1 MGGSETLTTMLP
13 VAGEPLRVAR
23 MLGGGATSRVLLAER
38 GSGPAA
44 AGSRLVVVKLGRDRG
59 QRLRFADE
67 AERLCLVDSPWV
79 APLLDVG
86 ELTQDASV
94 LGERFERGAPL
105 LVFAWEE
112 GETLANT
119 AAAASPAERRALG
132 LTVARDI
139 GAALADLHGVGSAHG
154 DIKPQNIVLTSTG
167 ARLID
172 FGLAGE
178 ASAESASGG
187 TRRYLAPEV
196 LAGGAVG
203 DARRRDLFAL
213 GVVLAELLVPEL
225 TQVDQA
231 AERLPAGDALSDVA
245 RALLQ
250 RAPGARPSAA
260 WVSKRAES
268 AGAPRF
274 SALSERGER
283 AVRRAYRFAR
293 RRELVDAARA
303 SRVELRVGPLAS
315 SVLNPVLDV
324 LGKLRAL
331 RGQPATGA
339 SELRELDALGQ
350 SRFLVALVGV
360 AASSW
365 PRLPPTSDDELLE
378 RATRA
383 ARRRSPQALGFLDFE
398 PEVRADA
405 RAPVSEPLA
414 LALALREP
422 AASDVTVD
430 AAEDLV
436 RGGTAPAALLVEL
449 VRVLRL
455 RGELGRALSL
465 LESQD
470 SAEMRMESAELLR
483 RAGELPRAL
492 ALLDGLHDA
501 PVEITTR
508 AAALRARADLDA
520 GRLDEAERWL
530 VDRAE
535 TAQLAE
541 CGALLALRRGQ
552 HVEARRQAERA
563 RLLSRTDEQ
572 RARAESLFGM
582 LALALGQP
590 EAALAAFRLSREFA
604 ARAGAI
610 LEEATYATG
619 VAAAAASVG
628 DLGEALEAARRAL
641 LLFEH
646 LGRAAEAARAVL
658 SIAAAHAAAGAVL
671 EAREAAE
678 EAIFRAKSSAD
689 QRCRAYAH
697 FVLCDV
703 AASDSEAVEHV
714 KRAQSLLE
722 PDADDDLRSAARLLQ
737 HGEDVDRV
745 VHDQLARRDEAAID
759 ARLEWWGAR
768 ALALL
773 DRPRGERGD
782 AVLGELKSLSRTVSP
797 VGVRGPA
804 LFAGARLA
812 AQLGDGATARHFTE
826 AVADAAR
833 ELLRRAPEELRPA
846 VMALPWLARAQE
858 AQGAVQGFTPEQ
870 LADVESLVRALGHRE
885 RLRPLLDQV
894 LDALV
899 LWTGVERG
907 LLLLR
912 APNGHL
918 RPRAARN
925 ISKHDLTGVQLELS
939 TSLAERAL
947 AEGRPVVA
955 VDAAGDLP
963 EVHESVHALKLRSV
977 LAVPLVARGEPLGVV
992 YLDDRMRRGAFGAR
1006 ELSWV
1011 SLVATL
1017 AALAIADARDQLLLR
1032 RAARRAERA
1041 SRRLDVE
1048 LSRREAELDVA
1059 ERELSRVKGAR
1070 ETRFSYDAIVGKSEA
1085 VRGMLQIV
1093 DRVTATEVPVLLLG
1107 ESGSGKE
1114 LVARAIHQ
1122 NGARAKAPFVSEN
1135 CAAIPETLLE
1145 STLFGH
1151 VRGAFT
1157 GAQRPRSGLFEVAH
1171 RGTLFLDEIGEM
1183 SLGMQTKLLRALQN
1197 GEVRPVGSETVRHV
1211 DVRVIGATHRD
1222 LNALVAAG
1230 KFREDLLYRLNV
1242 ISVRVPPLR
1251 ERFGDVSILVSHFL
1265 RMHVAGRRVTVDRAA
1280 MEALSAFPWPGNVR
1294 QLENEVRRAL
1304 VLADDAIRL
1313 EHLSREIVQSAR
1325 PNRAQE
1331 EFDLRG
1337 RVDALEADLVRAAL
1351 RRTDGNQT
1359 RAAALLGLS
1368 RFGLQ
1373 KMMKRLEIRQEGRS
1387 DA

>member
-1 MGGSETLTTMLP
+1 ML
-13 VAGEPLRVAR
+13 
-23 MLGGGATSRVLLAER
+23 
-38 GSGPAA
+38 
-44 AGSRLVVVKLGRDRG
+44 
-59 QRLRFADE
+59 
-67 AERLCLVDSPWV
+67 W
-79 APLLDVG
+79 
-86 ELTQDASV
+86 
-94 LGERFERGAPL
+94 
-105 LVFAWEE
+105 
-112 GETLANT
+112 
-119 AAAASPAERRALG
+119 
-132 LTVARDI
+132 
-139 GAALADLHGVGSAHG
+139 
-154 DIKPQNIVLTSTG
+154 
-167 ARLID
+167 
-172 FGLAGE
+172 
-178 ASAESASGG
+178 
-187 TRRYLAPEV
+187 
-196 LAGGAVG
+196 
-203 DARRRDLFAL
+203 
-213 GVVLAELLVPEL
+213 
-225 TQVDQA
+225 
-231 AERLPAGDALSDVA
+231 
-245 RALLQ
+245 
-250 RAPGARPSAA
+250 
-260 WVSKRAES
+260 
-268 AGAPRF
+268 
-274 SALSERGER
+274 
-283 AVRRAYRFAR
+283 
-293 RRELVDAARA
+293 
-303 SRVELRVGPLAS
+303 
-315 SVLNPVLDV
+315 
-324 LGKLRAL
+324 
-331 RGQPATGA
+331 
-339 SELRELDALGQ
+339 
-350 SRFLVALVGV
+350 
-360 AASSW
+360 
-365 PRLPPTSDDELLE
+365 
-378 RATRA
+378 
-383 ARRRSPQALGFLDFE
+383 
-398 PEVRADA
+398 
-405 RAPVSEPLA
+405 
-414 LALALREP
+414 
-422 AASDVTVD
+422 
-430 AAEDLV
+430 
-436 RGGTAPAALLVEL
+436 
-449 VRVLRL
+449 
-455 RGELGRALSL
+455 
-465 LESQD
+465 
-470 SAEMRMESAELLR
+470 
-483 RAGELPRAL
+483 
-492 ALLDGLHDA
+492 
-501 PVEITTR
+501 R
-508 AAALRARADLDA
+508 AAALRARAELDA
-520 GRLDEAERWL
+520 GRLDEATRWL
-530 VDRAE
+530 AQGAE
-535 TAQLAE
+535 TAQIAE
-541 CGALLALRRGQ
+541 CQALLSLRRGE
-552 HVEARRQAERA
+552 HAEARRQAERA
-563 RLLSRTDEQ
+563 RLLSRSDEQ

-590 EAALAAFRLSREFA
+590 ESALSAFRASREFA
-604 ARAGAI
+604 ARAGAV

-646 LGRAAEAARAVL
+646 LGRGAEAARAVL

-671 EAREAAE
+671 EAREAAD
-678 EAIFRAKSSAD
+678 EAISRAKASAD
-689 QRCRAYAH
+689 ARCRAYAH

-703 AASDSEAVEHV
+703 ASSDSDAVEHV
-714 KRAQSLLE
+714 KRARSLLE
-722 PDADDDLRSAARLLQ
+722 ADADDELRCAARLLQ

-745 VHDQLARRDEAAID
+745 RHDFLARREDAAID

-773 DRPRGERGD
+773 ERPQGERGD
-782 AVLGELKSLSRTVSP
+782 EILGELKSLSRTVSP

-833 ELLRRAPEELRPA
+833 ELLRRAPDELRPA
-846 VMALPWLARAQE
+846 IMALPWLARAQE
-858 AQGAVQGFTPEQ
+858 AQGSAPGFTPEQ

-925 ISKHDLTGVQLELS
+925 ISKHDLTGVQLSLS

-992 YLDDRMRRGAFGAR
+992 YLDDRVRRGAFGAR

-1041 SRRLDVE
+1041 SRRLDGE

-1059 ERELSRVKGAR
+1059 ERELSRVKGGR

-1093 DRVTATEVPVLLLG
+1093 DRVTATDVPVLLLG

-1114 LVARAIHQ
+1114 LVARAIHH
-1122 NGARAKAPFVSEN
+1122 NGARGKAPFVSEN
-1135 CAAIPETLLE
+1135 CAAIPEPLLE

-1157 GAQRPRSGLFEVAH
+1157 GAQRSRAGLFEVADH
-1171 RGTLFLDEIGEM
+1171 GTLFLDEIGEM

-1197 GEVRPVGSETVRHV
+1197 GEVRPVGSETIRHV

-1251 ERFGDVSILVSHFL
+1251 ERFGDVSILVQHFL
-1265 RMHVAGRRVTVDRAA
+1265 RMHSGERKLTVERAA
-1280 MEALSAFPWPGNVR
+1280 LDALSVFPWPGNVR

-1304 VLADDAIRL
+1304 VLSDDVIRL
-1313 EHLSREIVQSAR
+1313 EHLSREIAQSAR
-1325 PNRAQE
+1325 PSRAQE

-1359 RAAALLGLS
+1359 RAAELLGLS

>member
-1 MGGSETLTTMLP
+1 M
-13 VAGEPLRVAR
+13 VRF
-23 MLGGGATSRVLLAER
+23 LGGGATSRVVLAQR
-38 GSGPAA
+38 TGQP
-44 AGSRLVVVKLGRDRG
+44 VVVKLGRDSS
-59 QRLRFADE
+59 QRMRFADE

-86 ELTQDASV
+86 ALLADVTLQ
-94 LGERFERGAPL
+94 GERFERGCPFL
-105 LVFAWEE
+105 IFAWEE
-112 GETLANT
+112 GKALSELA
-119 AAAASPAERRALG
+119 AEASPLERRRLASL
-132 LTVARDI
+132 VARDV
-139 GAALADLHGVGSAHG
+139 GAALSDLHAVGSAHG
-154 DIKPQNIVLTSTG
+154 DIKPQNIVVTSG
-167 ARLID
+167 SARLID
-172 FGLAGE
+172 FGLSGD
-178 ASAESASGG
+178 ASAESARGG

-196 LAGGAVG
+196 LTGGAPG
-203 DARRRDLFAL
+203 DARRRDVFAL
-213 GVVLAELLVPEL
+213 GVVLDELL
-225 TQVDQA
+225 QA
-231 AERLPAGDALSDVA
+231 EQGAADPLQEVA

-250 RAPGARPSAA
+250 PAPSARPSAA
-260 WVSKRAES
+260 WVARRA
-268 AGAPRF
+268 R
-274 SALSERGER
+274 ALGTDTPSDAAELGER

-293 RRELVDAARA
+293 RRELLEAARA
-303 SRVELRVGPLAS
+303 SRVELGIGPVAKA
-315 SVLNPVLDV
+315 VLSPILELLSKV
-324 LGKLRAL
+324 RAL
-331 RGQPATGA
+331 RGQAGA
-339 SELRELDALGQ
+339 GSAELGELDALGRA
-350 SRFLVALVGV
+350 RFLVSLVGV
-360 AASSW
+360 AASAW
-365 PRLPPTSDDELLE
+365 PELSLRTDDELLQ

-383 ARRRSPQALGFLDFE
+383 VAQRAPHALSFLDFE
-398 PEVRADA
+398 GMERGEARAVPADA
-405 RAPVSEPLA
+405 LS

-422 AASDVTVD
+422 APSDVVVD
-430 AAEDLV
+430 GAEDAV
-436 RGGTAPAALLVEL
+436 RRGGAPETLRLEL
-449 VRVLRL
+449 ARVLRL
-455 RGELGRALSL
+455 RGELGRAVAL
-465 LESQD
+465 LEQEA
-470 SAEMRMESAELLR
+470 SAEALVELAELWR
-483 RAGELPRAL
+483 RTGELPRAL
-492 ALLDGLHDA
+492 SVLERLVA
-501 PVEITTR
+501 PPAAVASR
-508 AAALRARADLDA
+508 AAALRARAELDA
-520 GRLDEAERWL
+520 GHLVEAESL
-530 VDRAE
+530 LQGHAPSPQIAE
-535 TAQLAE
+535 VS
-541 CGALLALRRGQ
+541 ALLSLR
-552 HVEARRQAERA
+552 HADFTEARRHAERA
-563 RLLSRTDEQ
+563 RLLARTDEQ

-582 LALALGQP
+582 LAHALGQP
-590 EAALAAFRLSREFA
+590 EAALSAFGASREFA
-604 ARAGAI
+604 ARAGAV

-628 DLGEALEAARRAL
+628 DLGEALGAARRSL

-646 LGRAAEAARAVL
+646 LGRGAEAARAVL
-658 SIAAAHAAAGAVL
+658 SIAAAQAAAGAVV

-678 EAIFRAKSSAD
+678 EAIVRAKASVDA
-689 QRCRAYAH
+689 RCRAYAH

-703 AASDSEAVEHV
+703 AANDSDALEHA
-714 KRAQSLLE
+714 KRARSLLE
-722 PDADDDLRSAARLLQ
+722 ADADDDLRCAARLLQ
-737 HGEDVDRV
+737 HGEQVELVKFDAS
-745 VHDQLARRDEAAID
+745 ARRAEAAID

-768 ALALL
+768 ADALAT
-773 DRPRGERGD
+773 RPSGERGD
-782 AVLGELKSLSRTVSP
+782 EVLGELRSLSRTVSP

-812 AQLGDGATARHFTE
+812 AQIGDGATARHFTE
-826 AVADAAR
+826 AVAEAAR
-833 ELLRRAPEELRPA
+833 ELLRRAPDELKPA
-846 VMALPWLARAQE
+846 VLALPWLARAHD
-858 AQGAVQGFTPEQ
+858 ADTATPGFTPEQ
-870 LADVESLVRALGHRE
+870 IADVESLVRALGHRE

-925 ISKHDLTGVQLELS
+925 ISKHDLSGVQLSLS

-947 AEGRPVVA
+947 REGRPVVA

-1011 SLVATL
+1011 RLVATL

-1041 SRRLDVE
+1041 SHRLHEE

-1059 ERELSRVKGAR
+1059 ERELSRVKGGR
-1070 ETRFSYDAIVGKSEA
+1070 ETRFAYDAIVGKSEA
-1085 VRGMLQIV
+1085 VRSMLHIV
-1093 DRVTATEVPVLLLG
+1093 DRVTATDVPVLLLG

-1135 CAAIPETLLE
+1135 CAAIPEALLE

-1157 GAQRPRSGLFEVAH
+1157 GAQRARSGLFEVAD

-1183 SLGMQTKLLRALQN
+1183 SLGMQTKLLRALQS
-1197 GEVRPVGSETVRHV
+1197 GEVRPVGSEGVRHV

-1222 LNALVAAG
+1222 LASLVAAG

-1251 ERFGDVSILVSHFL
+1251 ERFGDVSILVQHFL
-1265 RMHVAGRRVTVDRAA
+1265 KLHAAGRKLSFERAA
-1280 MEALSAFPWPGNVR
+1280 MDALVSYPWPGNVR
-1294 QLENEVRRAL
+1294 QLDNEVRRAL
-1304 VLADDAIRL
+1304 VLADDVIKL
-1313 EHLSREIVQSAR
+1313 EHLSRDVVQAAR
-1325 PNRAQE
+1325 PSRATD

-1359 RAAALLGLS
+1359 RAAELLGLS

-1373 KMMKRLEIRQEGRS
+1373 KMMKRLEIRQERS

>member
-1 MGGSETLTTMLP
+1 MLP
-13 VAGEPLRVAR
+13 VPGEPLRVVR
-23 MLGGGATSRVLLAER
+23 LLGGGATSRVLLAER
-38 GSGPAA
+38 ASGSGQAVP
-44 AGSRLVVVKLGRDRG
+44 VVVKLGRDLG
-59 QRLRFADE
+59 QRPRFADE

-79 APLLDVG
+79 APLVDVG
-86 ELTQDASV
+86 TLTQEATV
-94 LGERFERGAPL
+94 LGERFERGVPF
-105 LVFAWEE
+105 LVFPWEE
-112 GETLANT
+112 GETLAERVVGLEP
-119 AAAASPAERRALG
+119 AARRELAH
-132 LTVARDI
+132 TVARDI

-154 DIKPQNIVLTSTG
+154 DIKPQNIVLGAAG

-172 FGLAGE
+172 FGLSGD
-178 ASAESASGG
+178 ASAESATGG

-196 LAGGAVG
+196 LTSSAAGDG
-203 DARRRDLFAL
+203 RRRDLFAL
-213 GVVLAELLVPEL
+213 GVVLADLLLAEPCSVE
-225 TQVDQA
+225 QA
-231 AERLPAGDALSDVA
+231 SQRLPEGEPLADVA

-250 RAPGARPSAA
+250 SAPGARPSAA
-260 WVSKRAES
+260 WVAKRAQA
-268 AGAPRF
+268 AGAAAF
-274 SALSERGER
+274 SLSAEHGAR
-283 AVRRAYRFAR
+283 AVNRAYRFAR
-293 RRELVDAARA
+293 RRELVEAARA
-303 SRVELRVGPLAS
+303 GRAELQLGPLATA
-315 SVLNPVLDV
+315 VLSPVLELLV
-324 LGKLRAL
+324 KIRGL
-331 RGQPATGA
+331 RGQPSAGTA
-339 SELRELDALGQ
+339 ELQPLDALGQ

-365 PRLPPTSDDELLE
+365 PRLLLDDDQLLE

-383 ARRRSPQALGFLDFE
+383 VRQRSPQALGFLDFE
-398 PEVRADA
+398 AEA
-405 RAPVSEPLA
+405 RAEARAVTREPLA

-422 AASDVTVD
+422 AVADATVD

-436 RGGTAPAALLVEL
+436 REGAAPQALLVEL
-449 VRVLRL
+449 VRILRL
-455 RGELGRALSL
+455 RGELGRALAL
-465 LESQD
+465 LGGQNSPELRV
-470 SAEMRMESAELLR
+470 ELAELLR
-483 RAGELPRAL
+483 RAGELGRAL
-492 ALLDGLHDA
+492 EVLDTLPNA
-501 PVEITTR
+501 PPEVVSR
-508 AAALRARADLDA
+508 AVALRARAELDA
-520 GRLDEAERWL
+520 GRLEEAKGWL
-530 VDRAE
+530 GQGAE
-535 TAQLAE
+535 TAQIAE
-541 CGALLALRRGQ
+541 CQALLALRGGQ
-552 HVEARRQAERA
+552 HAEARRQAERA
-563 RLLSRTDEQ
+563 RLLSRSDEQ

-582 LALALGQP
+582 LAHALGQP
-590 EAALAAFRLSREFA
+590 EAALSGFRASREFA
-604 ARAGAI
+604 ARAGAV

-646 LGRAAEAARAVL
+646 LGRGAEAARAVL
-658 SIAAAHAAAGAVL
+658 SIAAAQAAAGAAL

-678 EAIFRAKSSAD
+678 EAISRAKASAD
-689 QRCRAYAH
+689 PRCRAYAH

-703 AASDSEAVEHV
+703 APSDAEAVEHV
-714 KRAQSLLE
+714 KRARSFLE
-722 PDADDDLRSAARLLQ
+722 VDPDDDLRCAARLLQ
-737 HGEDVDRV
+737 HGEDVERV
-745 VHDQLARRDEAAID
+745 KHDSLARRDDAAID

-773 DRPRGERGD
+773 ERPRGERGD
-782 AVLGELKSLSRTVSP
+782 EVLAELKSLSRTVSP

-846 VMALPWLARAQE
+846 VLALPWLARAQE
-858 AQGAVQGFTPEQ
+858 AQGSVPGFTPEQ

-925 ISKHDLTGVQLELS
+925 IGKHDLSGVQLELS

-992 YLDDRMRRGAFGAR
+992 YLDDRVRRGAFGPR

-1041 SRRLDVE
+1041 SRRLDAE
-1048 LSRREAELDVA
+1048 LSRREAQLDVA

-1085 VRGMLQIV
+1085 VRSMLQIV
-1093 DRVTATEVPVLLLG
+1093 DRVTATDVPVLLLG

-1135 CAAIPETLLE
+1135 CAAIPEPLLE

-1157 GAQRPRSGLFEVAH
+1157 GAQRSRSGLFEVADH
-1171 RGTLFLDEIGEM
+1171 GTLFLDEIGEM
-1183 SLGMQTKLLRALQN
+1183 SLGMQTKLLRALQS
-1197 GEVRPVGSETVRHV
+1197 GEVRPVGSEAVRHV

-1251 ERFGDVSILVSHFL
+1251 ERFGDVSILVQHFL
-1265 RMHVAGRRVTVDRAA
+1265 RMHSGDRKLSVERAA
-1280 MEALSAFPWPGNVR
+1280 MDALAVFPWPGNVR

-1304 VLADDAIRL
+1304 VLSDDVIRL
-1313 EHLSREIVQSAR
+1313 EHLNREIAQAAR
-1325 PNRAQE
+1325 PHRAQE

-1359 RAAALLGLS
+1359 RAAELLGLS

>member
-1 MGGSETLTTMLP
+1 L
-13 VAGEPLRVAR
+13 
-23 MLGGGATSRVLLAER
+23 LGER
-38 GSGPAA
+38 GES
-44 AGSRLVVVKLGRDRG
+44 LVVAKVGRDAG
-59 QRLRFADE
+59 QRLRFAEE

-79 APLLDVG
+79 APLLDVTV
-86 ELTQDASV
+86 LTHDALA
-94 LGERFERGAPL
+94 LGERFERGAPV

-112 GETLANT
+112 GQSLAE
-119 AAAASPAERRALG
+119 AARLPDADRRSLAAV
-132 LTVARDI
+132 VARDI
-139 GAALADLHGVGSAHG
+139 GAALADLHAVGSAHG
-154 DIKPQNIVLTSTG
+154 DIKPQNIVLTRLG

-172 FGLAGE
+172 FGLSGE
-178 ASAESASGG
+178 ASAEGVSGG

-196 LAGGAVG
+196 LGGGATG

-213 GVVLAELLVPEL
+213 GLVLAELLLPDVGNAE
-225 TQVDQA
+225 QA
-231 AERLPAGDALSDVA
+231 SQRLPAGEIIAEVA

-250 RAPGARPSAA
+250 AAPSARPSAS
-260 WVSKRAES
+260 WVSSRAG
-268 AGAPRF
+268 GAAAAATPD
-274 SALSERGER
+274 AGER
-283 AVRRAYRFAR
+283 AVRRAYRFTR
-293 RRELVDAARA
+293 RRELLEAARA
-303 SRVELRVGPLAS
+303 SRWELSAGPLVR
-315 SVLNPVLDV
+315 SVVAPVLE
-324 LGKLRAL
+324 LLTKIRAL
-331 RGQPATGA
+331 RGQAPSG
-339 SELRELDALGQ
+339 SVQLESLDGLGQ

-360 AASSW
+360 GASSW
-365 PRLPPTSDDELLE
+365 PRLPLGNDDELLE
-378 RATRA
+378 RALRA
-383 ARRRSPQALGFLDFE
+383 VQRRAPGALALLDFE
-398 PEVRADA
+398 PEA
-405 RAPVSEPLA
+405 RPEARSAPLEPLA
-414 LALALREP
+414 LGLALREP
-422 AASDVTVD
+422 GVSEATLD
-430 AAEDLV
+430 AAENLV
-436 RGGTAPAALLVEL
+436 RSGAPEALLFEL

-455 RGELGRALSL
+455 RGELGRAVAL
-465 LESQD
+465 LEPVGSTE
-470 SAEMRMESAELLR
+470 ARIELAELWR
-483 RAGELPRAL
+483 RAADLPRAFR
-492 ALLDGLHDA
+492 LLDQLTDPSDTVA
-501 PVEITTR
+501 AR
-508 AAALRARADLDA
+508 AAALRARAALDEGDLQA
-520 GRLDEAERWL
+520 AQQLLEGRL
-530 VDRAE
+530 E
-535 TAQLAE
+535 TPQIAE
-541 CGALLALRRGQ
+541 CLALLALRRAE
-552 HVEARRQAERA
+552 HADARRHAERA

-590 EAALAAFRLSREFA
+590 DAAKTAFAASCEFA
-604 ARAGAI
+604 ARAGAV

-619 VAAAAASVG
+619 FAAAAASVG
-628 DLGEALEAARRAL
+628 DLGEALGAARRAL

-646 LGRAAEAARAVL
+646 LGRGAEAARAVL
-658 SIAAAHAAAGAVL
+658 SIAAAYAAAGAKL
-671 EAREAAE
+671 DARAAAD
-678 EAIFRAKSSAD
+678 EAIARAKLSGDA
-689 QRCRAYAH
+689 RCRAYAH

-703 AASDSEAVEHV
+703 AADASDAIEHV
-714 KRAQSLLE
+714 QRASSLLGS
-722 PDADDDLRSAARLLQ
+722 DADDALRAGSRLLE
-737 HGEDVDRV
+737 HGGDADLVKLDA
-745 VHDQLARRDEAAID
+745 LARRSGAAVD

-768 ALALL
+768 ATVLVA
-773 DRPRGERGD
+773 RPSGERGD
-782 AVLGELKSLSRTVSP
+782 TVVAELKGLSRVESP
-797 VGVRGPA
+797 VAVRGPA
-804 LFAGARLA
+804 LLAGAQLA

-833 ELLRRAPEELRPA
+833 ELLRRVPEELRPS
-846 VMALPWLARAQE
+846 VVALPWLSRAQE
-858 AQGAVQGFTPEQ
+858 AQSSVTGFTPEQ

-925 ISKHDLTGVQLELS
+925 IGKNDLSGVQLELS

-947 AEGRPVVA
+947 QEGKPVVA

-992 YLDDRMRRGAFGAR
+992 YLDDRVRRGAFGAR

-1011 SLVATL
+1011 RLVATL

-1041 SRRLDVE
+1041 TQRLHGE

-1059 ERELSRVKGAR
+1059 ERELSRVRDAR

-1122 NGARAKAPFVSEN
+1122 NGSRGRAPFVSEN
-1135 CAAIPETLLE
+1135 CAAIPEALLE
-1145 STLFGH
+1145 SALFGH

-1157 GAQRPRSGLFEVAH
+1157 GAQRSRSGLFEVAD

-1197 GEVRPVGSETVRHV
+1197 GEVRPVGSEAVRHV
-1211 DVRVIGATHRD
+1211 DVRVIAATHRD
-1222 LNALVAAG
+1222 LAALVASG
-1230 KFREDLLYRLNV
+1230 RFREDLYYRLNV

-1251 ERFGDVSILVSHFL
+1251 ERFGDVSLLVQHFL
-1265 RMHVAGRRVTVDRAA
+1265 KLHAGGRKITVERPA
-1280 MEALSAFPWPGNVR
+1280 MDALASFPWPGNVR

-1304 VLADDAIRL
+1304 VLSDDVIRL
-1313 EHLSREIVQSAR
+1313 DQLSRDVAQASR
-1325 PNRAQE
+1325 PSRVGD

-1351 RRTDGNQT
+1351 RRTEGNQT
-1359 RAAALLGLS
+1359 RAAELLGLS

-1373 KMMKRLEIRQEGRS
+1373 KMMKRLEIRQERG

>member
-1 MGGSETLTTMLP
+1 MLP
-13 VAGEPLRVAR
+13 VPGQPLRVVR
-23 MLGGGATSRVLLAER
+23 ILGGGATSRVLLAER
-38 GSGPAA
+38 AVGPA
-44 AGSRLVVVKLGRDRG
+44 GELVSVVVKLGRDKG
-59 QRLRFADE
+59 QRPRFADE

-86 ELTQDASV
+86 ALTQDVAV
-94 LGERFERGAPL
+94 QGERFERGVPF

-112 GETLANT
+112 GQALAER
-119 AAAASPAERRALG
+119 AAALPAAERRELALM
-132 LTVARDI
+132 VARDM

-154 DIKPQNIVLTSTG
+154 DIKPQNIVLTSSG

-172 FGLAGE
+172 FGLSGE
-178 ASAESASGG
+178 ASAEVPSGG

-196 LAGGAVG
+196 LSSGVAGDG
-203 DARRRDLFAL
+203 RRRDLFAL
-213 GVVLAELLVPEL
+213 GVVLAELLLPEL
-225 TQVDQA
+225 QSAEQA
-231 AERLPAGDALSDVA
+231 RQRLPERDALADVV

-250 RAPGARPSAA
+250 VAPSARPSAA
-260 WVSKRAES
+260 WVAKRAQA
-268 AGAPRF
+268 AGAAAF
-274 SALSERGER
+274 SVSAERGQR
-283 AVRRAYRFAR
+283 AVTRAYRFAR

-303 SRVELRVGPLAS
+303 SRAELRVGPLATA
-315 SVLNPVLDV
+315 VLAPVLELLV
-324 LGKLRAL
+324 KIRSL
-331 RGQPATGA
+331 RGQALAGA
-339 SELRELDALGQ
+339 AELHDLDALGQ
-350 SRFLVALVGV
+350 ARFLVALVGV

-365 PRLPPTSDDELLE
+365 PRLPLQADDQLLE

-383 ARRRSPQALGFLDFE
+383 VQQRLPQALGFLDFE
-398 PEVRADA
+398 AQAGAEA
-405 RAPVSEPLA
+405 RSVPREPLA
-414 LALALREP
+414 LSLALREP
-422 AASDVTVD
+422 AVADATVD
-430 AAEDLV
+430 AAEDVV
-436 RGGTAPAALLVEL
+436 RAGGAPPALLIEL
-449 VRVLRL
+449 LRVLRL
-455 RGELGRALSL
+455 RGELGRALAL
-465 LESQD
+465 LVGEE
-470 SAEMRMESAELLR
+470 APEMRVELAELLR

-492 ALLDGLHDA
+492 EVLDALGDA
-501 PVEITTR
+501 PAESKSR
-508 AAALRARADLDA
+508 AAALRARAELDA
-520 GRLDEAERWL
+520 GRLDEAARWL
-530 VDRAE
+530 AQGAE
-535 TAQLAE
+535 TAQIAE
-541 CGALLALRRGQ
+541 CQALLFLRRADYA
-552 HVEARRQAERA
+552 EARRQAERA

-582 LALALGQP
+582 LAHALGQP
-590 EAALAAFRLSREFA
+590 EAALAAFRASREFA
-604 ARAGAI
+604 ARAGAV

-628 DLGEALEAARRAL
+628 DLGEALDAARRSL

-646 LGRAAEAARAVL
+646 LGRSAEAARAVL
-658 SIAAAHAAAGAVL
+658 SIAAAHAAAGAAL

-678 EAIFRAKSSAD
+678 EAISRAKASAD
-689 QRCRAYAH
+689 NRCRAYAH

-703 AASDSEAVEHV
+703 SSNDSEAVEHV
-714 KRAQSLLE
+714 KRAASLL
-722 PDADDDLRSAARLLQ
+722 DADSDDQLRCAARLLQ
-737 HGEDVDRV
+737 RGEDVDRV
-745 VHDQLARRDEAAID
+745 KHDSLARRDDAAID

-768 ALALL
+768 AVSVLQ
-773 DRPRGERGD
+773 RPRGERGD
-782 AVLGELKSLSRTVSP
+782 EILAELKGLSRTLSP

-812 AQLGDGATARHFTE
+812 AHLGDGATARHFTE

-846 VMALPWLARAQE
+846 VMALPWLARAQD
-858 AQGAVQGFTPEQ
+858 AQGTALGFTPEQ

-925 ISKHDLTGVQLELS
+925 IGKHDLSGVQLELS

-992 YLDDRMRRGAFGAR
+992 YLDDRVRRGAFGAR

-1041 SRRLDVE
+1041 SRRLDAE

-1059 ERELSRVKGAR
+1059 ERELSRVKDGR
-1070 ETRFSYDAIVGKSEA
+1070 EVRFSYDAIVGKSEA

-1122 NGARAKAPFVSEN
+1122 NGARGKAPFVSEN
-1135 CAAIPETLLE
+1135 CAAIPEPLLE

-1157 GAQRPRSGLFEVAH
+1157 GAQRSRAGLFEVAD

-1183 SLGMQTKLLRALQN
+1183 SLGMQTKLLRALQS

-1251 ERFGDVSILVSHFL
+1251 ERFGDVSILVQHFL
-1265 RMHVAGRRVTVDRAA
+1265 RMHSGGRKLTVERAA
-1280 MEALSAFPWPGNVR
+1280 MDALSVFPWPGNVR

-1304 VLADDAIRL
+1304 VLSDDVIRL
-1313 EHLSREIVQSAR
+1313 EHLSRDIAQAAR
-1325 PNRAQE
+1325 PHRAQE

-1359 RAAALLGLS
+1359 RAAELLGLS

>member
-1 MGGSETLTTMLP
+1 
-13 VAGEPLRVAR
+13 
-23 MLGGGATSRVLLAER
+23 LGGGATSRVLLAER
-38 GSGPAA
+38 GAEGPGPLAP
-44 AGSRLVVVKLGRDRG
+44 VVVKLGRDLG
-59 QRLRFADE
+59 QRPRFADE

-86 ELTQDASV
+86 ALTQEVSV
-94 LGERFERGAPL
+94 LGERFERGVPF
-105 LVFAWEE
+105 LVFPWEE
-112 GETLANT
+112 GETLAERAVGLEP
-119 AAAASPAERRALG
+119 AARRELA
-132 LTVARDI
+132 LTVSRDI
-139 GAALADLHGVGSAHG
+139 GTALADLHAVGSAHG
-154 DIKPQNIVLTSTG
+154 DIKPQNIVLGPSG

-172 FGLAGE
+172 FGLSGD

-187 TRRYLAPEV
+187 TRRYLAPEA
-196 LAGGAVG
+196 LASGVAG
-203 DARRRDLFAL
+203 DGRRRDLFAL
-213 GVVLAELLVPEL
+213 GVVLAELLSSAPMS
-225 TQVDQA
+225 VDQL
-231 AERLPAGDALSDVA
+231 AERLPPNEPLADVA

-250 RAPGARPSAA
+250 PAPGARPSAA
-260 WVSKRAES
+260 WVAKRAQAAGASAFPAS
-268 AGAPRF
+268 AGQGA
-274 SALSERGER
+274 R
-283 AVRRAYRFAR
+283 AVSRAYRFAR
-293 RRELVDAARA
+293 RRELLEAARA
-303 SRVELRVGPLAS
+303 GRAELQVGPLARA
-315 SVLNPVLDV
+315 VLSPVLELLV
-324 LGKLRAL
+324 KIRAL
-331 RGQPATGA
+331 RGQTLAGTAEVPP
-339 SELRELDALGQ
+339 LDALGQ

-365 PRLPPTSDDELLE
+365 PRLLLDDDQLLE

-383 ARRRSPQALGFLDFE
+383 VQQRSPRALSFLDFE
-398 PEVRADA
+398 AQA
-405 RAPVSEPLA
+405 RAESRA
-414 LALALREP
+414 LARDPLSLGLALREP
-422 AASDVTVD
+422 AVADATVD
-430 AAEDLV
+430 AAEDFV
-436 RGGTAPAALLVEL
+436 REGAAPQALLLEL
-449 VRVLRL
+449 LRVLRL
-455 RGELGRALSL
+455 RGELGRALAL
-465 LESQD
+465 LVDQ
-470 SAEMRMESAELLR
+470 SAPELRIERAELLR

-492 ALLDGLHDA
+492 EVLGTLGDA
-501 PVEITTR
+501 PRSVTSR
-508 AAALRARADLDA
+508 AAALRARAALDA
-520 GRLDEAERWL
+520 GQLEEAASWL
-530 VDRAE
+530 GQGDE
-535 TAQLAE
+535 TAQIAE
-541 CGALLALRRGQ
+541 CQALLALRRGQ
-552 HVEARRQAERA
+552 HAEARRQAERA
-563 RLLSRTDEQ
+563 RLLSGSDEQ
-572 RARAESLFGM
+572 RARAESLFAM
-582 LALALGQP
+582 LAHALGQP
-590 EAALAAFRLSREFA
+590 EAALSGFRASREFA
-604 ARAGAI
+604 ARAGAV

-628 DLGEALEAARRAL
+628 DLAEALEAARRAL

-646 LGRAAEAARAVL
+646 LGRAADAARAML
-658 SIAAAHAAAGAVL
+658 SIAAAHAAAGAAL

-678 EAIFRAKSSAD
+678 EAISRAKASAD
-689 QRCRAYAH
+689 TRCRAYAH
-697 FVLCDV
+697 LVLCDV
-703 AASDSEAVEHV
+703 ASSQGEAIEHV
-714 KRAQSLLE
+714 KRARGFLE
-722 PDADDDLRSAARLLQ
+722 ADPHDQLRCAARLLQ
-737 HGEDVDRV
+737 HGEDVERV
-745 VHDQLARRDEAAID
+745 KHDTLARRDDAPID

-768 ALALL
+768 ALALIE
-773 DRPRGERGD
+773 RPQGERGD
-782 AVLGELKSLSRTVSP
+782 EVLAELKSLSRTASP

-833 ELLRRAPEELRPA
+833 ELLRRVPDELRPA
-846 VMALPWLARAQE
+846 VLALPWLARAQE
-858 AQGAVQGFTPEQ
+858 TQGSTPGFTPEQ

-925 ISKHDLTGVQLELS
+925 IGKHDLSGVQLELS

-992 YLDDRMRRGAFGAR
+992 YLDDRVRRGAFGTR

-1041 SRRLDVE
+1041 SRRLDAE
-1048 LSRREAELDVA
+1048 LSHREARLDVV

-1070 ETRFSYDAIVGKSEA
+1070 ETRFAYDAIVGKSEA

-1093 DRVTATEVPVLLLG
+1093 DRVTATDVPVLLLG

-1122 NGARAKAPFVSEN
+1122 NGARAKSPFVSEN
-1135 CAAIPETLLE
+1135 CAAIPESLLE

-1157 GAQRPRSGLFEVAH
+1157 GAQRSRSGLFEVAD

-1197 GEVRPVGSETVRHV
+1197 GEVRPVGSEAVRHV

-1251 ERFGDVSILVSHFL
+1251 ERFGDVSILVQHFL
-1265 RMHVAGRRVTVDRAA
+1265 RMHAGDRKLSVERSA
-1280 MEALSAFPWPGNVR
+1280 MDALSVFPWPGNVR

-1304 VLADDAIRL
+1304 VLSDDVIRL
-1313 EHLSREIVQSAR
+1313 EHLNREISQAAR

-1359 RAAALLGLS
+1359 RAAELLGLS

-1373 KMMKRLEIRQEGRS
+1373 KMMKRLEIRLESRS

>member
-1 MGGSETLTTMLP
+1 MLP
-13 VAGEPLRVAR
+13 VPGRPLRFVR
-23 MLGGGATSRVLLAER
+23 FLGGGATSRVLLAER
-38 GSGPAA
+38 ADQLGAVAQPE
-44 AGSRLVVVKLGRDRG
+44 LVVVKLGRDVS

-79 APLLDVG
+79 APLLDVSSLGQELSVSG
-86 ELTQDASV
+86 EC
-94 LGERFERGAPL
+94 FERGAPL
-105 LVFAWEE
+105 LVFPWEP
-112 GETLANT
+112 GESLAALS
-119 AAAASPAERRALG
+119 AAADAEARKRLAL
-132 LTVARDI
+132 LVARDV
-139 GAALADLHGVGSAHG
+139 GAALDDLHAVGAAHG
-154 DIKPQNIVLTSTG
+154 DIKPQNIIVTGAG

-172 FGLAGE
+172 FGLSGD

-187 TRRYLAPEV
+187 TRRYLAPEA
-196 LAGGAVG
+196 LSGSGGG

-213 GVVLAELLVPEL
+213 GVVLAELLVPGMARLEPSCIPDAMPL
-225 TQVDQA
+225 A
-231 AERLPAGDALSDVA
+231 AAV

-250 RAPGARPSAA
+250 AQPGARPSAD
-260 WVSKRAES
+260 WLRKRALS
-268 AGAPRF
+268 AGAEPV
-274 SALSERGER
+274 ALADDAQRG
-283 AVRRAYRFAR
+283 VQRAYRFAR
-293 RRELVDAARA
+293 RRELLDAARA
-303 SRVELRVGPLAS
+303 SRVELELGPRAKTALA
-315 SVLNPVLDV
+315 PVLELLV
-324 LGKLRAL
+324 KSRAL
-331 RGQPATGA
+331 RGQVPGVAESVQLG
-339 SELRELDALGQ
+339 SLDSLGRA
-350 SRFLVALVGV
+350 RFLVALVGV

-365 PRLPPTSDDELLE
+365 PELVVESDDELLE
-378 RATRA
+378 RALRA
-383 ARRRSPQALGFLDFE
+383 VAERPAHALSFLDLESSGRVE
-398 PEVRADA
+398 PKPGATDEL
-405 RAPVSEPLA
+405 SLA
-414 LALALREP
+414 LSLREP
-422 AASDVTVD
+422 SVTDKAVD
-430 AAEDLV
+430 AAEELIR
-436 RGGTAPAALLVEL
+436 RGGAAPQLLLEL
-449 VRVLRL
+449 TRVLRL

-465 LESQD
+465 LEGQNA
-470 SAEMRMESAELLR
+470 AEMRLEQAELWR
-483 RAGELPRAL
+483 RAGDVTRAL
-492 ALLDGLHDA
+492 GLLEGLQGPPEVLA
-501 PVEITTR
+501 R
-508 AAALRARADLDA
+508 AAALAARAALDQ
-520 GRLDEAERWL
+520 GQLER
-530 VDRAE
+530 
-535 TAQLAE
+535 AQELLAPHGGSASVAE
-541 CGALLALRRGQ
+541 CGALLALRRGS
-552 HVEARRQAERA
+552 HAEARRQAERA
-563 RLLSRTDEQ
+563 RLLARTDEQ

-590 EAALAAFRLSREFA
+590 EAALAGFRASAEFA
-604 ARAGAI
+604 ARAGAV

-628 DLGEALEAARRAL
+628 DLGQALAAARRSL

-646 LGRAAEAARAVL
+646 LGRSAEAARAVL
-658 SIAAAHAAAGAVL
+658 SIAAANAAAGATL

-678 EAIFRAKSSAD
+678 ETIARAKASAD
-689 QRCRAYAH
+689 ARCRAYAH

-703 AASDSEAVEHV
+703 ASSHADALEHV
-714 KRAQSLLE
+714 KRARSLLE
-722 PDADDDLRSAARLLQ
+722 ADADDDLRCAARLLQ
-737 HGEDVDRV
+737 HGERVDVV
-745 VHDQLARRDEAAID
+745 AHDAWARRAEAALD

-768 ALALL
+768 AERLVEA
-773 DRPRGERGD
+773 PGGERGD
-782 AVLGELKSLSRTVSP
+782 AVLAELKSLSRTVSP

-804 LFAGARLA
+804 LFAGAQLA

-846 VMALPWLARAQE
+846 VMALPWLSRAQDAE
-858 AQGAVQGFTPEQ
+858 GASAGFSPEQ
-870 LADVESLVRALGHRE
+870 IADVEALVRALGHRE

-925 ISKHDLTGVQLELS
+925 IGKHDLSGVQLSLS

-947 AEGRPVVA
+947 GEGRPVVA

-992 YLDDRMRRGAFGAR
+992 YLDDRVRRGAFGAR
-1006 ELSWV
+1006 ELAWV
-1011 SLVATL
+1011 RLVATL

-1032 RAARRAERA
+1032 RTARRAERA
-1041 SRRLDVE
+1041 SKRLDRE

-1059 ERELSRVKGAR
+1059 ARELSRVKAGR
-1070 ETRFSYDAIVGKSEA
+1070 ETRFAYDAIIGKSEA

-1122 NGARAKAPFVSEN
+1122 NGARGKAPFVSEN
-1135 CAAIPETLLE
+1135 CAAIPEALLE
-1145 STLFGH
+1145 SALFGH

-1157 GAQRPRSGLFEVAH
+1157 GAQRARSGLFEVAD

-1183 SLGMQTKLLRALQN
+1183 SLGMQTKLLRALQS
-1197 GEVRPVGSETVRHV
+1197 GEVRPVGSEGVRHV

-1222 LNALVAAG
+1222 LGALVAAG
-1230 KFREDLLYRLNV
+1230 KFREDLFYRLNV

-1251 ERFGDVSILVSHFL
+1251 ERFGDVSLLVQHFL
-1265 RMHVAGRRVTVDRAA
+1265 RLHSGGRKITLERP
-1280 MEALSAFPWPGNVR
+1280 ALDALTAFSWPGNVR

-1304 VLADDAIRL
+1304 VLCDDVIRL
-1313 EHLSREIVQSAR
+1313 DHLSPVIVQAAR
-1325 PNRAQE
+1325 PQRAGD

-1359 RAAALLGLS
+1359 RAAELLGLS

-1373 KMMKRLEIRQEGRS
+1373 KMMKRLEIRTERS

>member
-1 MGGSETLTTMLP
+1 MGGSEPLTTMLP
-13 VAGEPLRVAR
+13 VPGEPLRIAR
-23 MLGGGATSRVLLAER
+23 LLGGGATSRVLLAER
-38 GSGPAA
+38 GTE
-44 AGSRLVVVKLGRDRG
+44 LLVVKLGRDRG
-59 QRLRFADE
+59 QRPRFADE

-79 APLLDVG
+79 APLLDVA
-86 ELTQDASV
+86 ELGQDVTV

-105 LVFAWEE
+105 LVFAWEQS
-112 GETLANT
+112 ETLAT
-119 AAAASPAERRALG
+119 LAAASSVARRRELA

-154 DIKPQNIVLTSTG
+154 DIKPQNIVVTPTG

-172 FGLAGE
+172 FGLSGE

-203 DARRRDLFAL
+203 DARRRDLYAL
-213 GVVLAELLVPEL
+213 GLVLAELLAPEL
-225 TQVDQA
+225 PQPEQA
-231 AERLPAGDALSDVA
+231 AERLAPNDALADVA
-245 RALLQ
+245 RALLKS
-250 RAPGARPSAA
+250 APGARPSAA
-260 WVSKRAES
+260 WVSKRAQA
-268 AGAPRF
+268 AGAAVFPAS
-274 SALSERGER
+274 SARGEQ

-293 RRELVDAARA
+293 RRELVDAARTA
-303 SRVELRVGPLAS
+303 QAKLTVGPLATA
-315 SVLNPVLDV
+315 VLTPVLDLLTKV
-324 LGKLRAL
+324 RAL
-331 RGQPATGA
+331 RGQA
-339 SELRELDALGQ
+339 SSGTAELGELDALGQ

-365 PRLPPTSDDELLE
+365 PRLPLTTDDQLLE
-378 RATRA
+378 RALRVTGE
-383 ARRRSPQALGFLDFE
+383 RSPQALGFLDFE
-398 PEVRADA
+398 RGSRVEGRATASD
-405 RAPVSEPLA
+405 PLSLA
-414 LALALREP
+414 LSLRESTV
-422 AASDVTVD
+422 SDATVD

-436 RGGTAPAALLVEL
+436 RSGTAPEALLFEL
-449 VRVLRL
+449 LRVLRL
-455 RGELGRALSL
+455 RGELGRAVSL
-465 LESQD
+465 LEGQS
-470 SAEMRMESAELLR
+470 SPELCVELAELWR

-492 ALLDGLHDA
+492 ALLDTLRDA
-501 PVEITTR
+501 PPRVVAR
-508 AAALRARADLDA
+508 ATALRARAELDA
-520 GRLDEAERWL
+520 GRLEQAATLLEGS
-530 VDRAE
+530 AE
-535 TAQLAE
+535 TQQLAE
-541 CGALLALRRGQ
+541 CAALVALRQGRL
-552 HVEARRQAERA
+552 VEARRHAERA
-563 RLLSRTDEQ
+563 RLLSQNDEQ
-572 RARAESLFGM
+572 RARAESLFGL
-582 LALALGQP
+582 LALAQGLP
-590 EAALAAFRLSREFA
+590 EAALSAFRVSREFA
-604 ARAGAI
+604 ARAGAV
-610 LEEATYATG
+610 LEEATYATS

-646 LGRAAEAARAVL
+646 LGRGAEAARAVL
-658 SIAAAHAAAGAVL
+658 SIAAAHAAVGARV

-678 EAIFRAKSSAD
+678 EAISRAKASAD
-689 QRCRAYAH
+689 QRCRAYGH
-697 FVLCDV
+697 FVLADV
-703 AASDSEAVEHV
+703 AESDSEAVEHV
-714 KRAQSLLE
+714 KRARSLLE
-722 PDADDDLRSAARLLQ
+722 PDADDELRCAARLLQ
-737 HGEDVDRV
+737 HGESVELIGNDTA
-745 VHDQLARRDEAAID
+745 ARRPESAID

-768 ALALL
+768 AQALAQ
-773 DRPRGERGD
+773 RPGSERGD
-782 AVLGELKSLSRTVSP
+782 AVLSELKSLSRTVSP

-812 AQLGDGATARHFTE
+812 AQLGDGAAARHFTE
-826 AVADAAR
+826 AVAEAAR

-846 VMALPWLARAQE
+846 VLALPWLSRADD
-858 AQGAVQGFTPEQ
+858 AKSGASGFTPEQ

-912 APNGHL
+912 APNGRL

-925 ISKHDLTGVQLELS
+925 IGKHDLTGVQLELS

-947 AEGRPVVA
+947 REGRPVVA

-963 EVHESVHALKLRSV
+963 EVHDSVHALKLRSV

-992 YLDDRMRRGAFGAR
+992 YLDDRVRRGAFGAR

-1041 SRRLDVE
+1041 SRRLDSE
-1048 LSRREAELDVA
+1048 LSRREAELDVV
-1059 ERELSRVKGAR
+1059 ERELSRVKGGR
-1070 ETRFSYDAIVGKSEA
+1070 ETRFAYDAIIGKSEA

-1093 DRVTATEVPVLLLG
+1093 DRVTATDVPVLLLG

-1114 LVARAIHQ
+1114 LVARAIHE
-1122 NGARAKAPFVSEN
+1122 NGARGKQPFVSEN
-1135 CAAIPETLLE
+1135 CAAIPEPLLE

-1157 GAQRPRSGLFEVAH
+1157 GAQRSRAGLFEVAD

-1197 GEVRPVGSETVRHV
+1197 GEVRPVGSESLRHV
-1211 DVRVIGATHRD
+1211 NVRVIGATHRD
-1222 LNALVAAG
+1222 LPTLVASG

-1251 ERFGDVSILVSHFL
+1251 ERFGDVNLLIQHFL
-1265 RMHVAGRRVTVDRAA
+1265 RLHAAGRKVSFERAA
-1280 MEALSAFPWPGNVR
+1280 LDALAAFSWPGNVR

-1313 EHLSREIVQSAR
+1313 EHLSREIVQAAHPTR
-1325 PNRAQE
+1325 IGE

-1351 RRTDGNQT
+1351 RRVGGNQT
-1359 RAAALLGLS
+1359 RAAELLGLS

-1373 KMMKRLEIRQEGRS
+1373 KMMKRLEIRQDRTDS
-1387 DA
+1387 

>member
-1 MGGSETLTTMLP
+1 MLTTMLP
-13 VAGEPLRVAR
+13 VPGERLRAVR
-23 MLGGGATSRVLLAER
+23 FLGGGATSRVLLAER
-38 GSGPAA
+38 GSGSA
-44 AGSRLVVVKLGRDRG
+44 AGGPRLVVVKLGRDVS

-86 ELTQDASV
+86 ALTQDASV
-94 LGERFERGAPL
+94 LGERFERGAPF

-119 AAAASPAERRALG
+119 AAALPSAERRGLG

-172 FGLAGE
+172 FGLSGE

-196 LAGGAVG
+196 LSGGAVG

-225 TQVDQA
+225 VQVEQA
-231 AERLPAGDALSDVA
+231 AERLPVGDALADVA

-250 RAPGARPSAA
+250 QAPSARPSAA

-268 AGAPRF
+268 AGAAF
-274 SALSERGER
+274 SAFGEHGER

-303 SRVELRVGPLAS
+303 SKAELRVGPLSAA
-315 SVLNPVLDV
+315 VLAPVLDV
-324 LGKLRAL
+324 LVKLRAL
-331 RGQPATGA
+331 RGQPVSGTA
-339 SELRELDALGQ
+339 ELQELDALGQ

-383 ARRRSPQALGFLDFE
+383 TLRRSPQALGFLDFE
-398 PEVRADA
+398 PQA
-405 RAPVSEPLA
+405 RAEARAQVKEPLA

-422 AASDVTVD
+422 AVGDMTVD
-430 AAEDLV
+430 SAEDLV
-436 RGGTAPAALLVEL
+436 REGAAPQALLVEL
-449 VRVLRL
+449 LRVLRL

-465 LESQD
+465 LELEPEKSP
-470 SAEMRMESAELLR
+470 EMRMELAELLR

-492 ALLDGLHDA
+492 SLLDALHDA
-501 PVEITTR
+501 PAEVVAR
-508 AAALRARADLDA
+508 AAALRARAELDA

-530 VDRAE
+530 ADRAE

-541 CGALLALRRGQ
+541 CQALLALRRGQ
-552 HVEARRQAERA
+552 HAEARRQAERA
-563 RLLSRTDEQ
+563 RLLSRSDEQ

-590 EAALAAFRLSREFA
+590 EAALTAFRLSREFA

-628 DLGEALEAARRAL
+628 DLGEALEAARRSL

-646 LGRAAEAARAVL
+646 LGRSAEAARAVL
-658 SIAAAHAAAGAVL
+658 SIAAAQAAAGAVL

-703 AASDSEAVEHV
+703 APSDSEAIEHV
-714 KRAQSLLE
+714 KRARSLLE
-722 PDADDDLRSAARLLQ
+722 PDADDDLRCAARLLQ

-745 VHDQLARRDEAAID
+745 AHDHLARRNEAAID

-925 ISKHDLTGVQLELS
+925 ISKHDLSGVQLELS

-947 AEGRPVVA
+947 REGRPVVA

-992 YLDDRMRRGAFGAR
+992 YLDDRVRRGAFGAR

-1041 SRRLDVE
+1041 SRRLDAE

-1059 ERELSRVKGAR
+1059 ERELSRVKSAR

-1135 CAAIPETLLE
+1135 CAAIPESLLE

-1157 GAQRPRSGLFEVAH
+1157 GAQRSRSGLFEVAD

-1222 LNALVAAG
+1222 LNALVATG

-1251 ERFGDVSILVSHFL
+1251 ERFGDVSILVQHFL
-1265 RMHVAGRRVTVDRAA
+1265 RMHVAGRKVSIDRAA
-1280 MEALSAFPWPGNVR
+1280 IDALSVFAWPGNVR

-1359 RAAALLGLS
+1359 RAAELLGLS

-1373 KMMKRLEIRQEGRS
+1373 KMMKRLEIRQAGRS